1 MFCHAPCTCGRAFSC
16 QCSDA
21 HANSGHRLALGGP
34 HSLPNARCRTYSK
47 NPTDGHVAVFSP
59 LRYSRRTSKPC
70 GMSGCCSH
78 RCSVLGGRGPA
89 QDASRF
95 ERGFTSLRVPARS
108 FKSRV
113 YQVESR
119 SFPFSGRPSL
129 TPAPVAEARP
139 PGPAQSSTPGTR
151 PRPAPQHLPGGA
163 LGRAQS
169 PALSLEPGPAVT
181 PLKERA
187 RSGLCRCPKVQGAGL
202 GRGKWGPGDVGE
214 KRAPVTAPRL
224 TAGAQPHSGFAAGC
238 FRFSP

>member
-95 ERGFTSLRVPARS
+95 ERGFTSLRMPARS
-108 FKSRV
+108 FKSRI

-119 SFPFSGRPSL
+119 SFPFSGWPSL
-129 TPAPVAEARP
+129 TPAPVAGARP
-139 PGPAQSSTPGTR
+139 PGPAHSSTPGTR
-151 PRPAPQHLPGGA
+151 PPPCPPAPAGGHA
-163 LGRAQS
+163 GAGPVS
-169 PALSLEPGPAVT
+169 CAEPG
-181 PLKERA
+181 A
-187 RSGLCRCPKVQGAGL
+187 RSRSHASEGKGQERPVPLPEGAGCRPRAWEVGAG
-202 GRGKWGPGDVGE
+202 GRG
-214 KRAPVTAPRL
+214 
-224 TAGAQPHSGFAAGC
+224 
-238 FRFSP
+238 